1 MIARNEYMLG
11 EERDPTKCS
20 LFYFAL
26 GKIRLVQGLW
36 RQASWHPESNVMLKF
51 LSNDFEQARWRT
63 AALKNAFA
71 LLGKR
76 RNGVFFFH
84 RCGKSSSIS
93 CPLAELAAAFFLL
106 GGSLKDAVNV
116 CVKQLGDFQLAVA
129 LARVVEGENGPVLTY
144 LLKEVVIPIAFAEG
158 NRWLGS
164 WAFWTLNRRDLAV
177 RILVVRGTTN
187 PRCDKLKMESRRHFL
202 HTPAPWPRE
211 ALPLATLG
219 SLTMTTLAWL

>member
-1 MIARNEYMLG
+1 METIARNEYMLG

-26 GKIRLVQGLW
+26 GKVRLVQGLW
-36 RQASWHPESNVMLKF
+36 RQASWHPESNLMLKF

-76 RNGVFFFH
+76 RNGMFY
-84 RCGKSSSIS
+84 RCAKSRSIS
-93 CPLAELAAAFFLL
+93 CPPTELAAAFFLL

-129 LARVVEGENGPVLTY
+129 LARVVEGENGPIFTY
-144 LLKEVVIPIAFAEG
+144 LLKEVVVPIAFAEG

-164 WAFWTLNRRDLAV
+164 WAFWKLNRRDLAV
-177 RILVVRGTTN
+177 RILVVRGIN
-187 PRCDKLKMESRRHFL
+187 NARFQKLKMESRRHSL
-202 HTPAPWPRE
+202 PTL
-211 ALPLATLG
+211 ALWLRKALSLATLT
-219 SLTMTTLAWL
+219 SSTTTTLAWL